1 MVWFIPLVIGG
12 AVAVV
17 GTIKLAWD
25 YFSKKEVLLLLHGE
39 MGVGK
44 STIIST
50 LSGKKYEAVTA
61 QHEKVDISSISKNA
75 KVEFKAIAMIDVG
88 GNQKKENEEVRET
101 FFSSNALR
109 AFLYVFDAEK
119 FEENE
124 KYQYGLETYKKKCED
139 YNKNCED
146 YNVLFYAIGTR
157 ADKFAIKEQKET
169 LEKRIRRDFGVQTYI
184 INAQN
189 KSEVLEIYA
198 NILKTMQ
205 EKYQ

>member
-1 MVWFIPLVIGG
+1 M
-12 AVAVV
+12 
-17 GTIKLAWD
+17 
-25 YFSKKEVLLLLHGE
+25 
-39 MGVGK
+39 
-44 STIIST
+44 
-50 LSGKKYEAVTA
+50 
-61 QHEKVDISSISKNA
+61 
-75 KVEFKAIAMIDVG
+75 
-88 GNQKKENEEVRET
+88 
-101 FFSSNALR
+101 
-109 AFLYVFDAEK
+109 YVFDAEK
-119 FEENE
+119 FEEN
-124 KYQYGLETYKKKCED
+124 KTYQYGLETYKKQCEG
-139 YNKNCED
+139 

>member
-1 MVWFIPLVIGG
+1 MVWFIPLAIGG
-12 AVAVV
+12 AVA
-17 GTIKLAWD
+17 IKLAWD

-39 MGVGK
+39 MNVGK

-50 LSGKKYEAVTA
+50 LSGKKYEDRTTA
-61 QHEKVDISSISKNA
+61 QHEKVDISSIPKNA

-88 GNQKKENEEVRET
+88 GDQKRENEEVRKT

-119 FEENE
+119 FEENK
-124 KYQYGLETYKKKCED
+124 KYQYGLETYKKICEEH
-139 YNKNCED
+139 NI
-146 YNVLFYAIGTR
+146 LFYAIGTR

-205 EKYQ
+205 EKCQ

>member
-1 MVWFIPLVIGG
+1 MVWFIPLAIGG

-50 LSGKKYEAVTA
+50 LSGKKYEALTA

-88 GNQKKENEEVRET
+88 GNQKRENEEVRKT

-119 FEENE
+119 FEEN
-124 KYQYGLETYKKKCED
+124 KTYQYGLETYKKQCEG
-139 YNKNCED
+139 